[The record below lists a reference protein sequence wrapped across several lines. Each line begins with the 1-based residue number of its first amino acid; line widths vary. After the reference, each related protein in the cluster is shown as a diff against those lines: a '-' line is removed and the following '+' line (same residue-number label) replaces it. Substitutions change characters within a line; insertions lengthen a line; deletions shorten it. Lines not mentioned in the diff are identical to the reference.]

1 MPKIIINGKEIE
13 FEKGMTVLQACELAD
28 VEIPR
33 FCYHEK
39 LSIAGNCRMCLVELE
54 KSPKPIASCAMP
66 AAEGMNIKTNTHLVE
81 KARKGVM
88 EFLLAN
94 HPLDCPVC
102 DQGGE
107 CDLQD
112 QSMYYG
118 VDKSRFIENKRQ
130 VKEKY
135 MGPLIKTQMTRC
147 IHCTRCVRFATE
159 VAGVPEIG
167 AIGRGENMEITTY
180 LEKAMESEL
189 SANVID
195 LCPVGAL
202 TSKPYAFEAR
212 PWELKKTE
220 SIDVMDA
227 VGSNIRIDT
236 YNWEVKRIL
245 PRLNN
250 DINEEW
256 ISDKTRYS
264 CDGLLKQRLDVPYIK
279 KDNKLQKSN
288 WDEAITLLADKIQS
302 INPNEIGGHIGDMVN
317 MENALSFK
325 KLFAILKSKN
335 LEFRE
340 KKFYINS
347 SEKINYIFNSS
358 IKGIEESDLIL
369 LIGSNPRHEATMLN
383 ARIRKTFV
391 KKRIPIFSIGDPGEL
406 TYDYTVI
413 GNTTDDLKKILDNEH
428 EFSKKL
434 SSSNKPIIIIGESAL
449 ELESGKYIVEEV
461 KNFLKNNNF
470 ISKEW
475 NAFNFL
481 AQNAS
486 TVGLIDLKVLSKE
499 DEEKNSFFE
508 KLNKNQFK
516 LLYLLGSDNLDIKKD
531 NEFIV
536 YQGSHGDRG
545 AEIADLVLPSA
556 AFTEQNG
563 LFENLEGRVQES
575 KKASYPIGE
584 ALEDW
589 KIFNLILKKLGKFND
604 LSKFDSLRKE
614 VLNLIPNFTKLNELP
629 NFEEAQEVNTS
640 SEFISE
646 SVNIK
651 NLDYFYTN
659 SISRASKTMSECRQ
673 IKQKLKKQEHKYMIE
688 YLQILGQEV
697 YKIVFLLVPILV
709 SVAMIVWLDRRV
721 WGLVQKRRGPNV
733 VGPFGLFQTL
743 ADALK
748 YIFKEIIIP
757 ASANK
762 VVFILAPIVTMTL
775 ALVAWA
781 VIPMSEELVLSDINV
796 GILYLFAVS
805 SLGVYGIIMGGWA
818 SNSKYPFLGAI
829 RSAAQMVSYEVSIG
843 IIIINVLLCVGS
855 LNLND
860 IVIAQKNLWY
870 VIPLFPMFVI
880 FFISALAETNRP
892 PFDLPEAEAELV
904 AGYQTEYSGM
914 MYAMFWLGE
923 YANILLMCAM
933 GSILFLGGWLPIM
946 DVYPL
951 NIIPAPIWMISKI
964 LFLFLL
970 FALIKA
976 IVPRYRYDQLMRLG
990 WKIFLPF
997 SLIYL
1002 VFTASFLFYFDKLP
1016 KVNF

>member
-13 FEKGMTVLQACELAD
+13 FEKGMTVLQACELAGA
-28 VEIPR
+28 EIPR

-66 AAEGMNIKTNTHLVE
+66 AAEGMNIKTNTAFVE

-118 VDKSRFIENKRQ
+118 VDKSRFLENKRQ

-159 VAGVPEIG
+159 VAGVPELG

-227 VGSNIRIDT
+227 VGSNIRVDT

-250 DINEEW
+250 NINEEW

-279 KDNKLQKSN
+279 KDNKLQKST
-288 WDEAITLLADKIQS
+288 WDEALSVLVEKIKT

-317 MENALSFK
+317 LENALSFK
-325 KLFAILKSKN
+325 KFFSILKSNN

-340 KKFYINS
+340 REFYVNS
-347 SEKINYIFNSS
+347 SEKSNYIFNTS

-369 LIGSNPRHEATMLN
+369 LVGTNPRHEATMLN
-383 ARIRKTFV
+383 ARIRKV
-391 KKRIPIFSIGDPGEL
+391 VSQKKIPVYSIGNPGDL
-406 TYDYTVI
+406 TYKYTIVGSKTNDI
-413 GNTTDDLKKILDNEH
+413 KKIINNDSN
-428 EFSKKL
+428 FSKKII
-434 SSSNKPIIIIGESAL
+434 SSKKPTIIIGESAL
-449 ELESGKYIVEEV
+449 EIKSGKYIAEGL
-461 KNFLKNNNF
+461 KNFLKKNNF
-470 ISKEW
+470 ITKDW

-481 AQNAS
+481 PQNAS
-486 TVGLIDLKVLSKE
+486 TVGLIDLNILPKKGE
-499 DEEKNSFFE
+499 NRNSFFE
-508 KLNKNQFK
+508 KLKNNQFK
-516 LLYLLGSDNLDIKKD
+516 LLYLLASDNLDIKKN

-545 AEIADLVLPSA
+545 AEIADLILPSA

-563 LFENLEGRVQES
+563 LYENLEGRVQEC

-589 KIFNLILKKLGKFND
+589 RIINLILKALGKNEN
-604 LSKFDSLRKE
+604 LSNYDTLRDE
-614 VLNLIPNFTKLNELP
+614 VINLIPNFTKLNELP
-629 NFEEAQEVNTS
+629 SFKECSVHNTETNFVND
-640 SEFISE
+640 ELI
-646 SVNIK
+646 NIK
-651 NLDYFYTN
+651 ELDYFFTN
-659 SISRASKTMSECRQ
+659 AISRASKTMSECRQ
-673 IKQKLKKQEHKYMIE
+673 IKY
-688 YLQILGQEV
+688 
-697 YKIVFLLVPILV
+697 
-709 SVAMIVWLDRRV
+709 
-721 WGLVQKRRGPNV
+721 
-733 VGPFGLFQTL
+733 
-743 ADALK
+743 
-748 YIFKEIIIP
+748 
-757 ASANK
+757 
-762 VVFILAPIVTMTL
+762 
-775 ALVAWA
+775 
-781 VIPMSEELVLSDINV
+781 
-796 GILYLFAVS
+796 
-805 SLGVYGIIMGGWA
+805 
-818 SNSKYPFLGAI
+818 NSKKTGTD
-829 RSAAQMVSYEVSIG
+829 
-843 IIIINVLLCVGS
+843 
-855 LNLND
+855 NL
-860 IVIAQKNLWY
+860 
-870 VIPLFPMFVI
+870 
-880 FFISALAETNRP
+880 
-892 PFDLPEAEAELV
+892 
-904 AGYQTEYSGM
+904 
-914 MYAMFWLGE
+914 
-923 YANILLMCAM
+923 
-933 GSILFLGGWLPIM
+933 
-946 DVYPL
+946 
-951 NIIPAPIWMISKI
+951 
-964 LFLFLL
+964 
-970 FALIKA
+970 
-976 IVPRYRYDQLMRLG
+976 
-990 WKIFLPF
+990 
-997 SLIYL
+997 
-1002 VFTASFLFYFDKLP
+1002 
-1016 KVNF
+1016 